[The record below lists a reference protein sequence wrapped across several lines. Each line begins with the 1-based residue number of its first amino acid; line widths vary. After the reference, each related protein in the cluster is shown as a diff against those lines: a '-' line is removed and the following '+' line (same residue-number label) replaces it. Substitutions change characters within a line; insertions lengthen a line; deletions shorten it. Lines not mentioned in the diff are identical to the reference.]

1 MKRTILLSLVGL
13 HIIISLILFYIGRQY
28 AFVSDVM
35 VSWISNLILSLFI
48 AIFFIF
54 ITNDSINKRFK
65 FTVIVYP
72 IYLLCTGILV
82 LISIP
87 TYSYKEAVALVEE
100 KTGDDAVV
108 DSINESSD
116 IKSQMGQ
123 YFIYMNNEV
132 YLFNAES
139 GDFAKRE
146 RLE

>member
-13 HIIISLILFYIGRQY
+13 HIITSLILFYIGRQY

-35 VSWISNLILSLFI
+35 DSWISNLILSLFI
-48 AIFFIF
+48 ALFFIF

-100 KTGDDAVV
+100 KTGDDAVE
-108 DSINESSD
+108 SINESSD